1 MSEQPL
7 PRCQQCGHLLG
18 RRDKKCALCGTLI
31 EQEPQTS
38 VVPAQWLLVGVGAGL
53 ALLAVSFSALRDRSK
68 PTASVDTHETI
79 ATQDSRN
86 ATVETRGGSPQP
98 ESRAEVASNS
108 SAPALRVE
116 TGDREKAV
124 QAFASGQSNLRNGHY
139 DVAIQEFTKALRL
152 NPSYGEA
159 FTNRGFV
166 YLFKADYDRAIEDF
180 AAAIQIQPNT
190 DLFANRALAHFNKA
204 EYDRAIQDY
213 TEAIRLSSADPEL
226 FNYRGASYSGMSD
239 YDRAIQDYNQAIR
252 LNPNYPT
259 ALNNRGWAYAQ
270 KGDRERALADYVR
283 ALKLKPEPPL
293 RQHLEAALKSLD
305 LAVRGTRH
313 PGRTGR

>member
-18 RRDKKCALCGTLI
+18 RRDKKCALCGILI

-139 DVAIQEFTKALRL
+139 DVAVQEFTKALRL

-180 AAAIQIQPNT
+180 TAAIQIQPNT
-190 DLFANRALAHFNKA
+190 DLFANRALA
-204 EYDRAIQDY
+204 
-213 TEAIRLSSADPEL
+213 L

-259 ALNNRGWAYAQ
+259 ALNNELSPNL
-270 KGDRERALADYVR
+270 GD
-283 ALKLKPEPPL
+283 
-293 RQHLEAALKSLD
+293 
-305 LAVRGTRH
+305 
-313 PGRTGR
+313 GRDQ